1 LALDDGTY
9 LRMAGGRV
17 VWGMTGEYLVQAANF
32 RIGAPSTIG
41 TDFPGFMRTDQ
52 AQQLKLHRMGD
63 KADGLPSRAYSLVK
77 AGGGASNAES
87 GGDAISK
94 LEKDKPFDVT

>member
-1 LALDDGTY
+1 
-9 LRMAGGRV
+9 
-17 VWGMTGEYLVQAANF
+17 
-32 RIGAPSTIG
+32 
-41 TDFPGFMRTDQ
+41 
-52 AQQLKLHRMGD
+52 
-63 KADGLPSRAYSLVK
+63 LPSRAYSLVK

>member
-1 LALDDGTY
+1 
-9 LRMAGGRV
+9 
-17 VWGMTGEYLVQAANF
+17 
-32 RIGAPSTIG
+32 
-41 TDFPGFMRTDQ
+41 MRTDR

-63 KADGLPSRAYSLVK
+63 KDDSLSNRAYSIVK
-77 AGGGASNAES
+77 ANGGGSSAQS